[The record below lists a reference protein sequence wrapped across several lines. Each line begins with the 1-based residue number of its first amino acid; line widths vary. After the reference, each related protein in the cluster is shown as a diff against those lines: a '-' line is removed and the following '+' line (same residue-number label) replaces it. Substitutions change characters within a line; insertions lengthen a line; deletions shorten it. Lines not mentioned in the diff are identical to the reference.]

1 VPGKSCRALRR
12 IRISSSGVGEPRTT
26 SQHMCCIQQH
36 MCCML
41 ATMTS
46 AEFKRWLHGQG
57 CAFETGKGGHL
68 IVRRGDKMSVLPM
81 HGKQKELGTG
91 LVNAIKRD
99 LGLK

>member
-1 VPGKSCRALRR
+1 MLHTTTFSLYARR
-12 IRISSSGVGEPRTT
+12 DE
-26 SQHMCCIQQH
+26 
-36 MCCML
+36 
-41 ATMTS
+41 S

-57 CAFETGKGGHL
+57 CRFEPGKGGHL